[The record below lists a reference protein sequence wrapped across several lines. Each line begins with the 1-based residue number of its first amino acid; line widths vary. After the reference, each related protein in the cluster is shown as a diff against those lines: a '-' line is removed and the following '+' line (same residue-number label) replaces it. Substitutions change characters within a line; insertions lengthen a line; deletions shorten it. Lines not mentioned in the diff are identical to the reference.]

1 MPDRLDFMYFERG
14 FFIIQV
20 VKIMKSKGFKANPT
34 VLLQMLRNPVYCG
47 LLPDNYQITT
57 L

>member
-1 MPDRLDFMYFERG
+1 MYFERG